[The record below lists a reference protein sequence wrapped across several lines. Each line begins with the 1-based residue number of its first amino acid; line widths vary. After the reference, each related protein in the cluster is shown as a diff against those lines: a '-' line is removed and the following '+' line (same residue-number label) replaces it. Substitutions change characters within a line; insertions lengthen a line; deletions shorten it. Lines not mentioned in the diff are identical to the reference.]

1 MLYNI
6 NEWLLHSKISVLG
19 EDLFLHIFASYLLKF
34 NLNIPQCVTS
44 TKPQGD
50 MDKEGK
56 MMIFLLLM
64 AGNIIT
70 HFNIIPTCTPL
81 KGALCSCW
89 GINLDQRE
97 KSACIDLKKTF
108 FY

>member
-1 MLYNI
+1 
-6 NEWLLHSKISVLG
+6 
-19 EDLFLHIFASYLLKF
+19 
-34 NLNIPQCVTS
+34 
-44 TKPQGD
+44 

-70 HFNIIPTCTPL
+70 HFDIIPTCTPL

-89 GINLDQRE
+89 RINLDQRE
-97 KSACIDLKKTF
+97 KSAFIDF
-108 FY
+108 FFLIDEQTKDNKLSFSYFV